1 MTLASTSRPSIAG
14 LPTLISL
21 PSLNSR
27 TRPSLTEEPGSAAR
41 RSTRIWSPGAT
52 RYCLPP
58 LTMTADSEL
67 SGLGTARDST
77 KPLGTNFSRPLPV
90 YGEGKGGALWEKATR
105 LTATPMT
112 PDPSPSMG
120 KATSLRATT
129 TTPDPSPF
137 TGRAREGPVSN
148 NYRISTEVATTIAI
162 TRPANGVT
170 ARAYN
175 PRTPASPR
183 RRMNTPRP
191 IATAATRNVIP
202 KKRTKPSASS
212 AGGGTNRV
220 VNSPQYG

>member
-67 SGLGTARDST
+67 SGLGTARDCT

-105 LTATPMT
+105 LRATPMT
-112 PDPSPSMG
+112 PDPSPSTGKATRLKATPTTPDPSPSMGKATRLRATPTTPGPSPSTGKATRLRATPTTPGPSPSTG

-129 TTPDPSPF
+129 TTPDPSPL
-137 TGRAREGPVSN
+137 TGRAAEGPVSN
-148 NYRISTEVATTIAI
+148 SYRISTAVATT
-162 TRPANGVT
+162 
-170 ARAYN
+170 
-175 PRTPASPR
+175 
-183 RRMNTPRP
+183 
-191 IATAATRNVIP
+191 
-202 KKRTKPSASS
+202 
-212 AGGGTNRV
+212 
-220 VNSPQYG
+220 